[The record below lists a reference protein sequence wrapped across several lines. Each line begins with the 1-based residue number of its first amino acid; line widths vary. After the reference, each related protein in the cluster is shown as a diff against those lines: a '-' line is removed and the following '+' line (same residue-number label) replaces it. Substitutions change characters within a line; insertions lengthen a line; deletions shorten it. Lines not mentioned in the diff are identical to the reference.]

1 MKWNREEVT
10 RLLNARI
17 TDESAADGRN
27 ITMVRF
33 EDTQMRYEMLINEE
47 GVFLAADPEMPIQG
61 LPFFEISRP
70 CTDLAP
76 VPRVGMPTGI
86 GMYSGGPLNSTSL
99 RFSITRREDGS
110 ISLSGAREGLTAPQN
125 AAN

>member
-33 EDTQMRYEMLINEE
+33 EDTRMRYEMLINEE

-86 GMYSGGPLNSTSL
+86 GMYSRGI
-99 RFSITRREDGS
+99 RGS
-110 ISLSGAREGLTAPQN
+110 NPNKLSFTVLPPAD
-125 AAN
+125 